1 MNNEMR
7 AVVIHAPGEFTVET
21 VPVPKPGRGE
31 VLVEVKSVAICG
43 SDPGIFNGKVLQ
55 NGWPPYYPFS
65 AGHEFAAQVV
75 EVGDV
80 VLLLELAQDL
90 LAQPPGSLVSRI
102 RGCRHGCLPVAR
114 PCRRDPRMPAGISV
128 MQLVPGWRRHR
139 HMPEAA
145 MRSQASRSRAGG
157 TTSAKRT

>member
-55 NGWPPYYPFS
+55 NGWPPYYPFT

-75 EVGDV
+75 EVGEGV
-80 VLLLELAQDL
+80 
-90 LAQPPGSLVSRI
+90 GSLKAGDR
-102 RGCRHGCLPVAR
+102 VA
-114 PCRRDPRMPAGISV
+114 
-128 MQLVPGWRRHR
+128 
-139 HMPEAA
+139 
-145 MRSQASRSRAGG
+145 
-157 TTSAKRT
+157 AKRTAAAASARTVKRAFTTFA